1 MGTSLQSAEF
11 IEERRA
17 ELIQRV
23 SLVEPIADVL
33 LERRLIHEEAY
44 SNIRAAPTSQEKM
57 RALLGALSAAAAKGE
72 FLRILEEQ
80 DPHLVQELR
89 GQRRGIQ
96 DPEDGR
102 TVRESYMEQ
111 VRSEFSTVEEYN
123 SLVGED
129 VRLEERYT
137 KLLMIQTHRKANERM
152 EELCFRGSRFQ
163 NVLKKRDSPAFRST
177 SLENLFDPDP
187 QGNVRRT
194 VILQGQAG
202 IGKSFTALKIMSD
215 WASGKL
221 YSDRFQYV
229 FLLKCRQLNLI
240 SKNVS
245 LADLILDCSPN
256 LEPAIPQFLSHPDRI
271 LFILDGFDELNLS
284 LDAKEASAHEPNEKC
299 SVEVILSSLLQQ
311 KILSKSFL
319 LITTRSSV
327 IERLKKVVKNPQ
339 FTEILGFSEEGIE
352 EYIQKFFKNEW
363 QAEQASKYVRGN
375 KNVFTTCF
383 IPVTCWIVCTVLR
396 EHFEEGT
403 DTKHAL
409 ETTTSI
415 FVYFVHIVLK
425 HHCQGS
431 SLPAQEVLQCLGN
444 LAKRGLFQK
453 QILFDQKTVK
463 DTFPEASHIPS
474 SFLNKIL
481 LKKMISCQTVYSFMH
496 LSFQEF
502 FTALSY
508 VLCDEE
514 ETKANVA
521 ELLKDAS
528 TIFIFDGWDS
538 WSPVVSTLPFLFGL
552 FNQKTRVF
560 LQEEFNLSL
569 STAVQSQLQDW
580 LKEQPQPD
588 FMSLQLDARSQSD
601 NVLRCLYEM
610 HSNDLVREVMQSLTS
625 IALSGNSAQRADSWV
640 VSYCLQYCRHIKSLD
655 LSECG
660 FTPKDLE
667 ILLYVL
673 PRCESLRLDVR
684 SVGNGGV
691 KILNSA
697 LKCQDCRIQTL
708 SLNRSGLTDAA
719 VDDLCSVVHGMTKLI
734 HFRMDFDKLSDDKVE
749 DVFSALG
756 TRQTLSVVK
765 LVMNSITERK
775 ASILAHFILSC
786 NSLKEIQFD
795 AYDHSCKCDND
806 EEDDEYYH
814 VFGPDWDLS
823 ITVLRP
829 DLPEPEVNMMVEA
842 VKNSGANFLC
852 GALLGAGFS
861 IQKCRMRI
869 TNKRDLCSAVSL
881 QQAVTEM
888 ELQLFPSTEEP
899 LSFLQNCHRLETL
912 AYDPYQIDA
921 SDEECCYILLS
932 PFDLNDVNVI
942 DEGLEKLL
950 PALSSIS
957 SLSTVKLFGEFFTEK
972 RASILNE
979 LARSCPNLRTIE
991 LQRERTYSP
1000 GKVAVWGIL
1009 HPPSR
1014 AAGGHPLLMLL
1025 KDYPTLHVNV
1035 FHEIM
1040 EKAHFVL
1047 DKVGFFFEELE
1058 CKDITDLDLNLRIHQ
1073 FIDTFV
1079 CSESDLSAEKM
1090 LHLGAFLQ
1098 KSTNLETFKLTA
1110 GCSVADE
1117 CVDSLLSLLCTMR
1130 CLVDAELPVN
1140 HLTAA
1145 RAASLTALLQSCS
1158 RLRTPQV
1165 HCDWLSEDGV
1175 RVLRD
1180 SQRRPDCKLTVTGWR
1195 CSRLTNPCSEK
1206 EQRGRSCNSRVSLE
1220 FCCDSL
1226 REKMLEAEGG
1236 AAV

>member
-1 MGTSLQSAEF
+1 M
-11 IEERRA
+11 
-17 ELIQRV
+17 EL
-23 SLVEPIADVL
+23 
-33 LERRLIHEEAY
+33 
-44 SNIRAAPTSQEKM
+44 
-57 RALLGALSAAAAKGE
+57 
-72 FLRILEEQ
+72 
-80 DPHLVQELR
+80 
-89 GQRRGIQ
+89 
-96 DPEDGR
+96 
-102 TVRESYMEQ
+102 
-111 VRSEFSTVEEYN
+111 VRSEYSMVEEYN

-129 VRLEERYT
+129 VRLDERYT
-137 KLLMIQTHRKANERM
+137 KLLMIQTHRKVNERM

-163 NVLKKRDSPAFRST
+163 NVLKKRDSPEFRST
-177 SLENLFDPDP
+177 SLANLFDPDP
-187 QGNVRRT
+187 QGNIRRT

-202 IGKSFTALKIMSD
+202 MGKSFTALKIMSD

-221 YSDRFQYV
+221 YSDRFQYI

-245 LADLILDCSPN
+245 LADLILDCSPS
-256 LEPAIPQFLSHPDRI
+256 LEPAIPHILSCPDQI

-284 LDAKEASAHEPNEKC
+284 LGAKEPSAHEPNEKC
-299 SVEVILSSLLQQ
+299 SIEVILSSLLQQ

-319 LITTRSSV
+319 LITTRSNV

-339 FTEILGFSEEGIE
+339 FTEILGFSEKGIE
-352 EYIQKFFKNEW
+352 EYVQKFFKNER
-363 QAEQASKYVRGN
+363 QAEQACKYVRGSRS
-375 KNVFTTCF
+375 VFTTCF

-403 DTKHAL
+403 DIKHAL

-425 HHCQGS
+425 HHYQRS
-431 SLPAQEVLQCLGN
+431 SLPAQELLQCLGN

-453 QILFDQKTVK
+453 QILFDQKAVK
-463 DTFPEASHIPS
+463 DAFPEGSHIPS

-481 LKKMISCQTVYSFMH
+481 LKKMISCQTVYSFTH

-514 ETKANVA
+514 EAKANVA
-521 ELLKDAS
+521 EVLKDSS
-528 TIFIFDGWDS
+528 TISILDGWNC
-538 WSPVVSTLPFLFGL
+538 WNPVVSTLPFLFGL

-560 LQEEFNLSL
+560 LQEEFNLSI

-580 LKEQPQPD
+580 LKERPQPD
-588 FMSLQLDARSQSD
+588 VMSLQLDARSQSD
-601 NVLRCLYEM
+601 NVLHCLYEM
-610 HSNDLVREVMQSLTS
+610 HSNDLVREVMQSSTS
-625 IALSGNSAQRADSWV
+625 IALSENSAQRADSWV
-640 VSYCLQYCRHIKSLD
+640 VSYCLQYCRRIESLD

-667 ILLYVL
+667 ILLSVL

-684 SVGNGGV
+684 SVGNEGV

-719 VDDLCSVVHGMTKLI
+719 VGDLCSAVRGMTKLTC
-734 HFRMDFDKLSDDKVE
+734 FRMDFDELSDDKVE

-795 AYDHSCKCDND
+795 AYDHSCKCDGD
-806 EEDDEYYH
+806 EEDDPYYH
-814 VFGPDWDLS
+814 AFGPDWDLS
-823 ITVLRP
+823 VTMLRP
-829 DLPEPEVNMMVEA
+829 DLPEQEVKMMVE
-842 VKNSGANFLC
+842 VVENSGANLLC

-861 IQKCRMRI
+861 IQRCRMRI
-869 TNKRDLCSAVSL
+869 TDKKDLCSAVSL
-881 QQAVTEM
+881 RQTVTEM
-888 ELQLFPSTEEP
+888 ELQLLPLTEELP
-899 LSFLQNCHRLETL
+899 QLLSFLQNCHSLETL
-912 AYDPYQIDA
+912 AYDPRQIYD
-921 SDEECCYILLS
+921 SDEQTCYLLS
-932 PFDLNDVNVI
+932 PFDANDVSVI

-950 PALSSIS
+950 PALSSIP
-957 SLSTVKLFGEFFTEK
+957 SLSTMKLFGEFFTEK

-979 LARSCPNLRTIE
+979 LARSCPNLRNIE
-991 LQRERTYSP
+991 LQRNSSYSP
-1000 GKVAVWGIL
+1000 GKAAVWGIL

-1014 AAGGHPLLMLL
+1014 SAGGHPLLMLL
-1025 KDYPTLHVNV
+1025 KDYPTLHVSV

-1047 DKVGFFFEELE
+1047 DKFGFFFMNLD

-1098 KSTNLETFKLTA
+1098 KSTNLKIFK
-1110 GCSVADE
+1110 
-1117 CVDSLLSLLCTMR
+1117 
-1130 CLVDAELPVN
+1130 
-1140 HLTAA
+1140 
-1145 RAASLTALLQSCS
+1145 
-1158 RLRTPQV
+1158 
-1165 HCDWLSEDGV
+1165 
-1175 RVLRD
+1175 
-1180 SQRRPDCKLTVTGWR
+1180 
-1195 CSRLTNPCSEK
+1195 
-1206 EQRGRSCNSRVSLE
+1206 
-1220 FCCDSL
+1220 
-1226 REKMLEAEGG
+1226 
-1236 AAV
+1236 